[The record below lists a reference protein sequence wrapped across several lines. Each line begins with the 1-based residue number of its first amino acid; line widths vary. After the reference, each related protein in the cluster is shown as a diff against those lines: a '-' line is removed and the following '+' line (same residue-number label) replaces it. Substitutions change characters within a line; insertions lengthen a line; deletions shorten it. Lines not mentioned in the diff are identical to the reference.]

1 MSYKVIDEYVDMRN
15 VEVDI
20 IVINAVGIL
29 YKLYWQSYVSYI
41 GGGFSNGGIHNIM
54 EPAVASNPVIFGNN
68 YSNSNF
74 LEANQLLNSSAAF
87 SVNSSEDLMNIFTN
101 LSDKDFYLHASNSS
115 KTVIENN
122 LGSTK
127 KLMSVIIDG

>member
-1 MSYKVIDEYVDMRN
+1 
-15 VEVDI
+15 
-20 IVINAVGIL
+20 
-29 YKLYWQSYVSYI
+29 
-41 GGGFSNGGIHNIM
+41 M